1 MSKILVIDDDKD
13 FQEFICYFLQSSG
26 YETASAFD
34 AEEGIRKV
42 GSENP
47 DLVILDVMM
56 PSGLE
61 GFTVARKVREELNLV
76 ELPIIMLTAVHQV
89 VKVPYRFVPDDQW
102 LPVDRFLDKPVDPN
116 KLLARIRE
124 LLPGEG

>member
-13 FQEFICYFLQSSG
+13 FQDFICYFLQSEG
-26 YETASAFD
+26 YEMASAFD
-34 AEEGIRKV
+34 AEEGI
-42 GSENP
+42 
-47 DLVILDVMM
+47 
-56 PSGLE
+56 
-61 GFTVARKVREELNLV
+61 RKVREELNLV

-89 VKVPYRFVPDDQW
+89 VKVPYRFIPDDRW

-116 KLLARIRE
+116 HLLARIRE